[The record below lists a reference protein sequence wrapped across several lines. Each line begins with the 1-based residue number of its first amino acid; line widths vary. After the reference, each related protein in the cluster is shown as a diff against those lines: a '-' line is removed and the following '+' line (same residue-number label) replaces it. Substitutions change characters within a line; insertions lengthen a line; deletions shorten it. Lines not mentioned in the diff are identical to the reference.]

1 MSEFAPGKRVKI
13 IFSVWNLAGIEGNFG
28 TLKERGVMWDWAV
41 DVEFPGALNEVVYFE
56 EYHLELVED
65 APNDTPAPIAATTVG
80 VGHKPT
86 FTITAKELADNS
98 GAWAVL
104 KDAGIFRFV
113 YEGDYVDG
121 IGAFRNGYYLECGGN
136 APIAITSDTAI
147 QVEQVVKQ

>member
-28 TLKERGVMWDWAV
+28 TILRPGEIYDWIV
-41 DVEFPGALNEVVYFE
+41 LVEFPGAQPEEEGCNESI
-56 EYHLELVED
+56 LELVED
-65 APNDTPAPIAATTVG
+65 APTDTPAPLASASAGAAR
-80 VGHKPT
+80 KPT